1 MNKFENISKPLMWS
15 TTLVLAA
22 ILVGCG
28 GGGGGVPGGSASTS
42 PNGAVCTGTGGS
54 CVNIGT
60 AANYAILAK
69 AGASTAGSTTVT
81 GNVGVSPIKRI
92 GLTGWSE
99 TYDVT
104 DTYATSAQVVA
115 PYKLYAADNVPPTPS
130 DLGAAVLDMG
140 TAYTNAAKMAT
151 TGTPACPGSS
161 GAMNDTND
169 GGALAAGVYT
179 CAISVSIPSGIL
191 TLNGNATDVWVFNI
205 TGKLT
210 QISGTQVKL
219 TGGAVP
225 QNVFWVVSDVVDI
238 GTTAHMEG
246 VILAA
251 TNIAVG
257 TSATV
262 KGRLLAQTAVTLGAS
277 STVTQP

>member
-1 MNKFENISKPLMWS
+1 MNRFENITKPLRWLMALL
-15 TTLVLAA
+15 LVAVVA
-22 ILVGCG
+22 GCG
-28 GGGGGVPGGSASTS
+28 GGNGVPSSGAGSSPTGGV
-42 PNGAVCTGTGGS
+42 CTGGS

-81 GNVGVSPIKRI
+81 GNVGVSPIKKT

-115 PYKLYAADNVPPTPS
+115 PYKLYAADNTPPTPS
-130 DLGAAVLDMG
+130 DLGTAVLNMG
-140 TAYTNAAKMAT
+140 TAYTNAGLMAT
-151 TGTPACPGSS
+151 TGSPACPGSS

-169 GGALAAGVYT
+169 VGALAAGVYT
-179 CAISVSIPSGIL
+179 CAIDVSIPSGIL
-191 TLNGNATDVWVFNI
+191 TLNGSATDVWVFNI

-219 TGGAVP
+219 TGGALP
-225 QNVFWVVSDVVDI
+225 QNVFWVVSGVVDI

-246 VILAA
+246 VILAQ

-262 KGRLLAQTAVTLGAS
+262 KGRLLAQTAVTLGAA